1 MMNHEPGS
9 ALPLL
14 RSEARQPLDGQD
26 GRAGGSPSTG
36 PAGEASTG
44 ARSATIW
51 ARLIDRLLTELR
63 DPPLQ
68 IELWTGEVRPARVE
82 RPIGRIRIRSA
93 ATLLRLAIDPHLQFG
108 ECYSRGDMDLEGDL
122 AGLLEAIY
130 RGAWR
135 EDGREHWVRRLAISL
150 HRARSNTLEGSRE
163 NIHRHYDLGNAFYA
177 KWLGPTMAYT
187 CAYYPTPE
195 SGLDAAQFAK
205 MEHVCRKLRLQ
216 AGETVVEAG
225 CGWGSLAL
233 HAARYHGVRVRAF
246 NISRE
251 QIAWARERARAEG
264 LERQVEFVED
274 DYRNA
279 TGACDAFMSV
289 GMLEHV
295 GVEHFPELGRVV
307 KRLLGTRGR
316 GLIHTIGRS
325 RPAPMNP
332 WIERRIFPG
341 ACPPSLG
348 QMMDIFEPYEFAVT
362 DVENLRLHY
371 ARTLAHWLEA
381 FEAVS
386 DEVAARFDERFV
398 RMWRLYLA
406 GSIASFRTGDL
417 QLFQVCFAPRGN
429 DEVPWTRDFLYDAQA
444 HVARAGA
451 PSPEIAAMGGGER
464 R

>member
-1 MMNHEPGS
+1 MNHEPGS
-9 ALPLL
+9 TLRLPSAEPG
-14 RSEARQPLDGQD
+14 RQAPNRAAANAAREA
-26 GRAGGSPSTG
+26 A
-36 PAGEASTG
+36 
-44 ARSATIW
+44 ARHARPTRW
-51 ARLIDRLLTELR
+51 ARLIDRLLIELR
-63 DPPLQ
+63 HPPLQ
-68 IELWTGEVRPARVE
+68 IELWTGEVRPPAIE
-82 RPIGRIRIRSA
+82 RSVGRLRIHSA
-93 ATLLRLAIDPHLQFG
+93 GALLRLAIDPHLQFG

-122 AGLLEAIY
+122 PSLLEAIY

-135 EDGREHWVRRLAISL
+135 EDGREHWLRRLAMTL
-150 HRARSNTLEGSRE
+150 HRARGNTLEGSRE
-163 NIHRHYDLGNAFYA
+163 NIHRHYDLGNTFYA
-177 KWLGPTMAYT
+177 RWLGPTMAYT

-195 SGLDAAQFAK
+195 AGLDAAQFAK
-205 MEHVCRKLRLQ
+205 MEHVCRKLRLRP
-216 AGETVVEAG
+216 GETLVEAG

-233 HAARYHGVRVRAF
+233 HAARHHGVRVRAY

-251 QIAWARERARAEG
+251 QVAWARERARAQG
-264 LERQVEFVED
+264 LEREVEFIED

-279 TGACDAFMSV
+279 RGACDAFVSV

-307 KRLLGTRGR
+307 SRLLGSRGR

-332 WIERRIFPG
+332 WIERHIFPG

-348 QMMDIFEPYEFAVT
+348 QMMMIFEPYELAVT

-371 ARTLAHWLEA
+371 ARTLAHWLDA

-386 DEVAARFDERFV
+386 DEVARSFDERFV

-417 QLFQVCFAPRGN
+417 QLYQVCFAPRGN
-429 DEVPWTRDFLYDAQA
+429 DDVPWTRDFLYDERARA
-444 HVARAGA
+444 ARAGA
-451 PSPEIAAMGGGER
+451 EAEDAGTDSRGGSR
-464 R
+464 

>member
-1 MMNHEPGS
+1 MMNHDPGS
-9 ALPLL
+9 RLPLL
-14 RSEARQPLDGQD
+14 RADAGQPMASERDRSVVAESRSGTAP
-26 GRAGGSPSTG
+26 PS
-36 PAGEASTG
+36 
-44 ARSATIW
+44 IW
-51 ARLIDRLLTELR
+51 ARLIDRLLVELR
-63 DPPLQ
+63 HPPLQ
-68 IELWTGEVRPARVE
+68 VELWTGEVRPAAIE
-82 RPIGRIRIRSA
+82 RPVGRIRIRSA
-93 ATLLRLAIDPHLQFG
+93 RALLRLAIDPHLQFG

-122 AGLLEAIY
+122 PALLEAIY

-135 EDGREHWVRRLAISL
+135 EGGRDPWLRRMAMSL
-150 HRARSNTLEGSRE
+150 HRARANTLEGSRA
-163 NIHRHYDLGNAFYA
+163 NIHHHYDIGNAFYA
-177 KWLGPTMAYT
+177 RWLGPTMAYT
-187 CAYYPTPE
+187 CAYYPTPRT
-195 SGLDAAQFAK
+195 GLDAAQFAK
-205 MEHVCRKLRLQ
+205 MEHVCRKLRLR

-233 HAARYHGVRVRAF
+233 HAARHHGVRVRAF

-264 LERQVEFVED
+264 LEQHVEFVED

-279 TGACDAFMSV
+279 VGPCDAFVSV

-295 GVEHFPELGRVV
+295 GVEHYPELGQVV
-307 KRLLGTRGR
+307 KRLLGANGR

-341 ACPPSLG
+341 ANPPSLG
-348 QMMDIFEPYEFAVT
+348 QLMQILEPFELAVT
-362 DVENLRLHY
+362 DVENLRAHY
-371 ARTLAHWLEA
+371 ARTLTDWLEA
-381 FEAVS
+381 FEAS
-386 DEVAARFDERFV
+386 SEETTRRFDERFV

-417 QLFQVCFAPRGN
+417 QLFQVCFATRGN

-444 HVARAGA
+444 HAARAGA
-451 PSPEIAAMGGGER
+451 PSPAIAAMGGGER